1 MHRPNKPRLHGHIL
15 TLALAALLTPAC
27 EELPPDASAGAA
39 DVQSEAGT
47 LADSPTT
54 VPIPYPYPAE
64 ASCDPNAPEAWIEAQ
79 RKVYEERVRAQRH
92 GPPAPVDEQCRLII
106 DRSCD
111 SVCDCTFAHGNP
123 GRFQSVSRHQPWRA
137 GTNDPYAHGTTNGG
151 LPPGQCMAE
160 FTFFTAGAN
169 PISDDDTLAC
179 IEGKCRTFY
188 QGELMELSEFW
199 SPGPA
204 PVTVPLPGSTTL
216 ACDPTD
222 PASYTQELYQRL
234 LFARMAF
241 TPADFGT
248 CDTDCQPV
256 IERQCQTA
264 CDCKLILAD
273 CKVRAAS
280 RQQAANV
287 WSCGGW
293 GKSTTGEP
301 QCEGAR
307 LCNHKFPAGTCNPT
321 LACVEGQC
329 VATPAPDSTPCT
341 APSL

>member
-1 MHRPNKPRLHGHIL
+1 MHRQKKPQLHGHIFA
-15 TLALAALLTPAC
+15 LALAALLTPAC
-27 EELPPDASAGAA
+27 EELPPDASAGDA

-47 LADSPTT
+47 LAVSATT

-64 ASCDPNAPEAWIEAQ
+64 ASCDPQAPEAWIDAQ

-106 DRSCD
+106 DRSCQ
-111 SVCDCTFAHGNP
+111 SVCDCAFAHGNP
-123 GRFQSVSRHQPWRA
+123 APRVQAVAIHQPWRA
-137 GTNDPYAHGTTNGG
+137 GTSEPYNDGTTNGKDPGTCAAELTFAVSG
-151 LPPGQCMAE
+151 LV
-160 FTFFTAGAN
+160 
-169 PISDDDTLAC
+169 PISDHDTIAC
-179 IEGKCRTFY
+179 IDGQCRSLY
-188 QGELMELSEFW
+188 DVEINAIGEHW
-199 SPGPA
+199 SPVPPA
-204 PVTVPLPGSTTL
+204 PTSPLPATSTMT
-216 ACDPTD
+216 CDPAD
-222 PASYTQELYQRL
+222 PAPYARELYQRL

-241 TPADFGT
+241 TPADSGS

-256 IERQCQTA
+256 IDRQCQTA
-264 CDCKLILAD
+264 CDCKFVLAD

-321 LACVEGQC
+321 LACVDGQC
-329 VATPAPDSTPCT
+329 VATPTPGSTPCT
-341 APSL
+341 AP